1 MSIEK
6 KLTVEV
12 VMDLPH
18 ELSAYLSQGLLGMK
32 LHFYWRASPQP
43 NYVKSPR
50 KHIHVNLSADELDA
64 LMNLNQDHYEH

>member
-1 MSIEK
+1 
-6 KLTVEV
+6 
-12 VMDLPH
+12 
-18 ELSAYLSQGLLGMK
+18 LLGMK